1 MKDDNK
7 LFQRT
12 LQSRARNQPRMSI
25 LVVDDDPSILQLL
38 ETALVALENFNVS
51 VADSAGKALGMIETA
66 DAPFDCLLLDIQMPE
81 TDGISLLRKIRA
93 LENYSD
99 TPIIML
105 TAMSERTYIDDAFVA
120 GATDYV
126 TKPFDL
132 IDLRG
137 RLNAARRLVKERRKA
152 QETQRKVT
160 ILAEELRK
168 NTQFNFDDPLV
179 IDGVDRHLRFAEF
192 DNYIDKLPR
201 GQIFKSHAMAI
212 LLQDAHTLFATTD
225 CSYFRHVINSIALC
239 LQSESGDLDWM
250 FSYRGG
256 GMFLAIVHDEQS
268 LRAIPS
274 EQKLNETIHAM
285 LGERDRA
292 DSLVQVVLSEPCPM
306 RTLSRSGVRTAIN
319 RAISSAQSRE
329 TMAGLG
335 DARPANADYDAGE
348 KTEGQSRRRLY
359 ERVLLE
365 LYAEDNYLNTKSRV

>member
-1 MKDDNK
+1 MNDDSK

-51 VADSAGKALGMIETA
+51 VADSAGKAIEMLENA

-93 LENYSD
+93 LETYSE

-105 TAMSERTYIDDAFVA
+105 TAMSERAYIDDAFVA

-132 IDLRG
+132 IDLRC

-152 QETQRKVT
+152 QESQRKVT

-201 GQIFKSHAMAI
+201 GQVFKSHAMAI
-212 LLQDAHTLFATTD
+212 LLQDAPTLFARTD

-239 LQSESGDLDWM
+239 LQSEAEGLDWM

-256 GMFLAIVHDEQS
+256 GMFLAIIHDEQS

-274 EQKLNETIHAM
+274 EHKLNETIHAM

-292 DSLVQVVLSEPCPM
+292 DRLVQVVLSEPCPM
-306 RTLSRSGVRTAIN
+306 RALSRSGVRTAIN

-329 TMAGLG
+329 TIACMG
-335 DARPANADYDAGE
+335 DAQPATADCDGGTRA
-348 KTEGQSRRRLY
+348 EGQSRRRLY

>member
-1 MKDDNK
+1 MKDDSK

-12 LQSRARNQPRMSI
+12 LQSRAHKQPRMSI

-38 ETALVALENFNVS
+38 ETALVALESFNVS
-51 VADSAGKALGMIETA
+51 VADSAGKAIEMIESA
-66 DAPFDCLLLDIQMPE
+66 KVPFDCLLLDIQMPE
-81 TDGISLLRKIRA
+81 TDGIALLRKIRA
-93 LENYSD
+93 LEQYSD

-105 TAMSERTYIDDAFVA
+105 TAMSERAYIDEAFIA

-168 NTQFNFDDPLV
+168 NTQFNLDDPLG

-201 GQIFKSHAMAI
+201 SQIFKSHVMAI

-225 CSYFRHVINSIALC
+225 CSYFRHVIHCIALC
-239 LQSESGDLDWM
+239 LQSEAGELDWM

-268 LRAIPS
+268 LRAFPS
-274 EQKLNETIHAM
+274 EHKLNETIHTM
-285 LGERDRA
+285 LGDRDRA
-292 DSLVQVVLSEPCPM
+292 DRLVQVVIGEPCSM
-306 RTLSRSGVRTAIN
+306 RALSLSGGKTAIN
-319 RAISSAQSRE
+319 RAINNAQSRE
-329 TMAGLG
+329 TTMCLD
-335 DARPANADYDAGE
+335 DAQPAAPASDRDAAKGE
-348 KTEGQSRRRLY
+348 QARRRLY

-365 LYAEDNYLNTKSRV
+365 LYAEDSYLNTKSRV